1 MNQTRRSTLPLL
13 ALSLLALLGLL
24 PPGPAQ
30 AQSPSLTKG
39 EWRRA
44 LLSQSGR
51 TVSYSFTAEEATRVG
66 VVSLSTPVAVDI
78 AQPPGT
84 PECGVAGDP
93 RFFQNI
99 ACDDSLGTYTIT
111 ITLDSGYTGNAIS
124 VFVRYDNQ
132 SDLSYTPITATG
144 GPYNFTVAANSIKV
158 FSFNYSSGPSRQ
170 CVSFGN
176 PNGLSHAFST
186 RRGAL
191 LSYNLPGDA
200 KDNENPS
207 YRLET
212 GNSPHYLIVAN
223 SGGGGVSTS
232 LRFFGRTSSRPC

>member
-1 MNQTRRSTLPLL
+1 MNQTRRTTPPLL
-13 ALSLLALLGLL
+13 ALALLALLALL

-51 TVSYSFTAEEATRVG
+51 TASYSFTAEESTRVG
-66 VVSLSTPVAVDI
+66 VVSLSTPVEVNI

-84 PECGVAGDP
+84 TECGVAGDP
-93 RFFQNI
+93 RSFQNI
-99 ACDDSLGTYTIT
+99 ACDDSRGTYTIT
-111 ITLDSGYTGNAIS
+111 ITLSSSYTGNATP

-144 GPYNFTVAANSIKV
+144 GPYNFTVAANSVKV

-170 CVSFGN
+170 CVSFGD

-191 LSYNLPGDA
+191 IEYNLPGDP
-200 KDNENPS
+200 KNNENRS

-212 GNSPHYLIVAN
+212 GNSPHYLIVTN
-223 SGGGGVSTS
+223 SSVGGISTS